1 MQAVRGIV
9 VIATVLAAVACGG
22 GVEPA
27 VEAVESTTKTV
38 PLDVTAPTNGWVQV
52 GVETFD
58 LVFTCYAAGAGD
70 VVAIGVGTDSGSGQ
84 RVEALVQGFLGQPCL
99 GVTVGSSTRYE
110 ASLEDPLEVYVYDDT
125 ISAGAVR
132 WERDLDLESGGGEV
146 VGFGAVFVEC
156 SSYENRLPEGY

>member
-58 LVFTCYAAGAGD
+58 LVFT
-70 VVAIGVGTDSGSGQ
+70 
-84 RVEALVQGFLGQPCL
+84 
-99 GVTVGSSTRYE
+99 
-110 ASLEDPLEVYVYDDT
+110 
-125 ISAGAVR
+125 
-132 WERDLDLESGGGEV
+132 
-146 VGFGAVFVEC
+146 
-156 SSYENRLPEGY
+156 

>member
-9 VIATVLAAVACGG
+9 VIATLMLAISCSG

-27 VEAVESTTKTV
+27 ENAEASATTAV
-38 PLDVTAPTNGWVQV
+38 PRDVTVPTNGWIQV
-52 GVETFD
+52 GVEIFD
-58 LVFTCYAAGAGD
+58 LAFTCYAAGAGD
-70 VVAIGVGTDSGSGQ
+70 VVAIGVGADSESGE
-84 RVEALVQGFLGQPCL
+84 RVEALVQGFLGQPYL

-110 ASLEDPLEVYVYDDT
+110 ASLEDPLEVYVHDDT

-132 WERDLDLESGGGEV
+132 WKRDLDLESGGGEV

-156 SSYENRLPEGY
+156 PSYESRLPEGY

>member
-27 VEAVESTTKTV
+27 VESTTTTV

-84 RVEALVQGFLGQPCL
+84 RVE
-99 GVTVGSSTRYE
+99 
-110 ASLEDPLEVYVYDDT
+110 
-125 ISAGAVR
+125 
-132 WERDLDLESGGGEV
+132 
-146 VGFGAVFVEC
+146 
-156 SSYENRLPEGY
+156 